1 MQRRLSVLTM
11 MILVPLFNVRGLQAA
26 PGADETNATASAKNE
41 KSNADETKST
51 SKDEK
56 KGEARIAVFRWNGV
70 LSEPPPQEELFAFG
84 PPGESLKDLVARIR
98 KSADDAA
105 VKAVVLTTDT
115 GALGLAQAE
124 ELRQAIKFVRDHGKE
139 VYVHS
144 DSLSMRDYILA
155 CGASRIS
162 VVPTGVVWVGGL
174 FGEAPYL
181 RGLLNMLGVEPDF
194 LTCGDY
200 KSASEIFMRTGPSPE
215 ADKMQN
221 WLLDSIFETDVQL
234 IAKGRNV
241 DADKVKSW
249 IDGALYTAEKAK
261 AAGMIDAVESRE
273 AFSKMLKSKFGT
285 NVVFEHKYGKK
296 KPPTLDFSS
305 PFGLLKFWTDLLT
318 EGQKKKSTKSAVA
331 IVYVNGPIVVGG
343 GTPSPIGGSDEAR
356 STDVRKA
363 LDEAAKDDAIKA
375 VVLRIDS
382 PGGSAV
388 ASEIILDASKRV
400 KNRKPLIVSMGN
412 VAGSGGYYVA
422 MGADTIFADESTI
435 TGSIGVVSGKFATNA
450 MWNKIGITFKSYKR
464 GENAGFLSSERVFTP
479 AEREKMQGFMDEIY
493 GVFKNHVVANRG
505 KKLKK
510 PIDEL
515 AGGRVYTGRQALELG
530 LVDKIGTLQDA
541 IHHVAAEAKISDYEI
556 RVVPA
561 PKNLIEM
568 IMEEAEGGKEDKRE
582 VGMGIRKPLGGR
594 PPSLVDLALPYLEKL
609 DPQRV
614 RMTKLALQRM
624 ELIQREGVVLMMPE
638 MMLGQ

>member
-1 MQRRLSVLTM
+1 MQRRLLVLTVVM
-11 MILVPLFNVRGLQAA
+11 LVPLFGMRGLWAGPAA
-26 PGADETNATASAKNE
+26 DDKKEAATAKEDKTSKEAK
-41 KSNADETKST
+41 TT
-51 SKDEK
+51 KDEK
-56 KGEARIAVFRWNGV
+56 QGPASVAVFRWNGE
-70 LSEPPPQEELFAFG
+70 LSEPPPHEELFAFG

-98 KSADDAA
+98 KAADDSKI
-105 VKAVVLTTDT
+105 KAVVVNTDT
-115 GALGLAQAE
+115 GSVGRAQTE
-124 ELRQAIKFVRDHGKE
+124 ELRQAIKFIRDHGKE

-144 DSLSMRDYILA
+144 DSMMMSDYILA

-181 RGLLNMLGVEPDF
+181 RGLLDMLGVEPDF
-194 LTCGDY
+194 LTCGAY
-200 KSASEIFMRTGPSPE
+200 KSASEIFMRKEPSPE

-221 WLLDSIFETDVQL
+221 WLLDSIFETDIQL
-234 IAKGRNV
+234 IAKGRSV
-241 DADKVKSW
+241 AADKVKSW
-249 IDGALYTAEKAK
+249 IDGALYTADKAK

-273 AFSKMLKSKFGT
+273 AFSKMLKSKYGA

-305 PFGLLKFWTDLLT
+305 PFGLLKFWADLLT

-343 GTPSPIGGSDEAR
+343 GQPSPFGDSGEAR

-363 LDEAAKDDAIKA
+363 LDEAAKEDYIKG
-375 VVLRIDS
+375 VVLRVDS

-388 ASEIILDASKRV
+388 ASDIILEASKRV

-422 MGADTIFADESTI
+422 MGADTIYADESTI

-464 GENAGFLSSERVFTP
+464 GENAGFLSSEKTFSP

-493 GVFKNHVVANRG
+493 DVFKGHVVANRG

-515 AGGRVYTGRQALELG
+515 AGGRVYTGRQALDLG

-541 IHHVAAEAKISDYEI
+541 IHQVASEAKITDYDI

-561 PKNLIEM
+561 PKNLIEL

-582 VGMGIRKPLGGR
+582 VDSGIRRPLGAR
-594 PPSLVDLALPYLEKL
+594 PMSLVDLALPYLQKL

-638 MMLGQ
+638 LMFRQ